1 MQVDCL
7 PAEPQGKPKNIGMG
21 SLSLLQQIFPT
32 QEENQGLLHCR
43 QILYQLSYKGSPL
56 CSLHIFKSP
65 QNSAKL
71 RNPGFLLLKNEPAVK
86 ATVNTNNSVAQQQ
99 IQRCQEVGFPGGS
112 ESKESA
118 CQAGDLGLIPGLGRS
133 PGEGNGNPHQ
143 YSCLENPHGQRNL
156 VGYNHGVTKSQ
167 TQLSD

>member
-1 MQVDCL
+1 MSCHV
-7 PAEPQGKPKNIGMG
+7 
-21 SLSLLQQIFPT
+21 LLQGIFPT
-32 QEENQGLLHCR
+32 QGSNPGLLHCR
-43 QILYQLSYKGSPL
+43 QILYRLSYKGSPL

-112 ESKESA
+112 AVKSPLATWVPS
-118 CQAGDLGLIPGLGRS
+118 LIREDPTCGRTTKPARMLELLKPAS
-133 PGEGNGNPHQ
+133 PRARAQETSPQ
-143 YSCLENPHGQRNL
+143 
-156 VGYNHGVTKSQ
+156 
-167 TQLSD
+167 